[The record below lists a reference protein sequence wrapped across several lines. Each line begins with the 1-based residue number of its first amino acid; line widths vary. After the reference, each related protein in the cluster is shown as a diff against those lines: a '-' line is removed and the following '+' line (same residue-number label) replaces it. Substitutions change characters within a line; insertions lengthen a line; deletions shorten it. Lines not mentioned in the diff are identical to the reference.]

1 MSNILVIF
9 TSLRPRSNSDILT
22 ERLVAGARDAGHQVE
37 EISLKGKELK
47 YCIGCLAC
55 QKTQRCVQKDDA
67 LWIAD
72 KMKDADTLVFST
84 PIYYYEMSGQ
94 MKTLLDRMNPLYSSD
109 YRFRRVYMLSVA
121 AEDETYTPEKAVSGL
136 EGWVDCF
143 EKAKLCGSLFVGGLN
158 GPGEASAN
166 AEALEKA
173 YQFGKN
179 LEEKLERPALPHT
192 EAPVFLMK
200 KKI

>member
-1 MSNILVIF
+1 MSNILVIS

-143 EKAKLCGSLFVGGLN
+143 EKASLKGIVTGG
-158 GPGEASAN
+158 GIGGAN
-166 AEALEKA
+166 AAPKHADVMRKA
-173 YQFGKN
+173 YELGN
-179 LEEKLERPALPHT
+179 KL
-192 EAPVFLMK
+192 
-200 KKI
+200 

>member
-22 ERLVAGARDAGHQVE
+22 ERLVAGARDAGHQAE

-179 LEEKLERPALPHT
+179 LE
-192 EAPVFLMK
+192 
-200 KKI
+200 